1 MASRTTV
8 RLTWSC
14 CANTASV
21 GSFCAAW
28 MRPARIST
36 SSALATWSESL
47 ALGLTAEKG
56 EDMEWVGRA
65 VWGVNVAPAVVGR
78 PWAQ

>member
-14 CANTASV
+14 CASTASV

-28 MRPARIST
+28 TRPARISAY
-36 SSALATWSESL
+36 SALATWSVSL

-56 EDMEWVGRA
+56 DDMGSVGRA
-65 VWGVNVAPAVVGR
+65 VGARTRCRVVRAGVGPS
-78 PWAQ
+78 

>member
-14 CANTASV
+14 CASTTSV

-28 MRPARIST
+28 TRPARISAY
-36 SSALATWSESL
+36 SALATWSESL

-56 EDMEWVGRA
+56 DDMGSVGRA
-65 VWGVNVAPAVVGR
+65 VGARTRCRVVRAGVGPS
-78 PWAQ
+78 